1 MKVLHLLKSEP
12 DETVRILFQWLSRET
27 ETSVVELYG
36 DELDWC
42 SLVDDIFENDRVICW
57 W

>member
-12 DETVRILFQWLSRET
+12 DETVRTLFQWLSRET

-36 DELDWC
+36 DDVDWC
-42 SLVDDIFENDRVICW
+42 SLVDNIFENDHVICW